1 MNNKIQLITTTSSV
15 EGWVIE
21 KYFGVVTY
29 QLVVG
34 ANLFHDVFSSFRDVF
49 GGASK
54 SYQKDLQG
62 MEAVALDNL
71 KKKAAQLGGNLILG
85 LRLDFDEVSGGGK
98 SMFMLSASGTAALGS
113 PNKDQTTDEQN
124 ELISHDKLDYEM
136 MRDRVLEKV
145 HSDSYVISNTQDFE
159 ELLKY
164 NIDAVEKA
172 ISYYD
177 KYLEYITETDES
189 DEMQDMFSEYFQN
202 ISKELI
208 DSFLKSPEFLLIKKA
223 LLKKIINLLDLINW
237 FDYDVIFSLLD
248 SDNPVAHNRA
258 LYLLELQKNYYSI
271 DDISKLKSLI
281 EKVDSTYK
289 VYPVLQKSKG
299 VFGKE
304 KEEWECLNCGTKN
317 SKEVD
322 VCSKYE
328 CSANIYGIPKNK
340 INPEELKIL
349 FKKRIK
355 KLEQLLIL

>member
-1 MNNKIQLITTTSSV
+1 MNKKIQLITTTSSV

-71 KKKAAQLGGNLILG
+71 KKKAAQLGGNIILG

-98 SMFMLSASGTAALGS
+98 SMFMLSASGTAALGC
-113 PNKDQTTDEQN
+113 PNRDQTTEEQN
-124 ELISHDKLDYEM
+124 ELISHEKLDYEM
-136 MRDRVLEKV
+136 IRDRVNEKV
-145 HSDSYVISNTQDFE
+145 HVDSYVINNSQDFKE
-159 ELLKY
+159 ILKY
-164 NIDAVEKA
+164 KIEVVEKVVF
-172 ISYYD
+172 YYD
-177 KYLEYITETDES
+177 KYLGIITDGT
-189 DEMQDMFSEYFQN
+189 DEMQDIFIEYFQN
-202 ISKELI
+202 ISKE
-208 DSFLKSPEFLLIKKA
+208 SVNRFLKSQEFLQIKKA
-223 LLKKIINLLDLINW
+223 MLKKLISLLDTINW
-237 FDYDVIFSLLD
+237 FDYDVISSLLD
-248 SDNPVAHNRA
+248 SNNPVAHNRV

-271 DDISKLKSLI
+271 DDISKLKNLI
-281 EKVDSTYK
+281 EKVDTTYK

-317 SKEVD
+317 SKESD

-349 FKKRIK
+349 FNRRIE
-355 KLEQLLIL
+355 KLEQLLNL